1 MELKRIDNIW
11 HFFATQNQLFLKKE
25 VNQDVSYIFRKNK
38 IMLRHAFNPRFIG
51 QSTLTLGPD
60 SFEMAVESRSVVKK
74 KFGFRQP
81 PVKVH
86 QRLFFPKELLKL
98 TASFSITVEKDR
110 FRNIRVTL
118 EPFIPQTIKKT
129 FHPVNFISEMLWGFR
144 YFSETIKN

>member
-1 MELKRIDNIW
+1 MELKRIDTIW

-25 VNQDVSYIFRKNK
+25 VNHEVCYSFIKNK
-38 IMLRHAFNPRFIG
+38 IKLRHAFNPRFTG

-60 SFEMAVESRSVVKK
+60 SFEMAVESQSAGKK
-74 KFGFRQP
+74 KFGFHRP

-86 QRLFFPKELLKL
+86 QQLFFPKELLKL
-98 TASFSITVEKDR
+98 TGSFSITVEKDR

-118 EPFIPQTIKKT
+118 EPFVPKTIKKT
-129 FHPVNFISEMLWGFR
+129 SHPVNFISEMLWGFR